1 MNSVEQKAVP
11 VSLVVIVKN
20 SASSLRRCLESASF
34 VDEILVV
41 DSGSTDDT
49 VAALAFFFK
58 TGLDSGR
65 KRSLQSIR
73 LKMTGCCVWMRTNTC
88 LTGSASQCSG
98 SFRASLLT
106 KHIALPDA
114 ICF

>member
-49 VAALAFFFK
+49 VEVARECGARVLF
-58 TGLDSGR
+58 
-65 KRSLQSIR
+65 
-73 LKMTGCCVWMRTNTC
+73 